1 MNSAFRCQA
10 LDRDRNP
17 CHVPKR
23 EGQSSAALLPRED
36 KTRTAIAI
44 LFGFWWLGMNTID
57 AMLLYFQL
65 STNFRSWTAR
75 VRSPSP
81 ALYIKE
87 VMPMKNKEM
96 KAALEASE

>member
-1 MNSAFRCQA
+1 
-10 LDRDRNP
+10 
-17 CHVPKR
+17 
-23 EGQSSAALLPRED
+23 
-36 KTRTAIAI
+36 
-44 LFGFWWLGMNTID
+44 MNTID

-87 VMPMKNKEM
+87 VMLMGNKQM
-96 KAALEASE
+96 KAALEAFE